1 MQRLAVLLALVA
13 SGCPD
18 DKSGS
23 TTDADTTA
31 VTGTT
36 IGTTGSAITT
46 SGTTGS
52 LPEGACRTANDCDD
66 SETCTWPGTVQCGG
80 ATGCALNGE
89 ACVDDPSCGGTPESP
104 QICVQDPCCGMGVC
118 RPGCLTDMECGLAQ
132 RCGDDARCTA
142 ASCDLQN
149 PCPANYGCAANIC
162 GPVACTGDAECD
174 DYCVFGFCSAVLGI
188 CVSLAP

>member
-1 MQRLAVLLALVA
+1 MQRLVILLALVA

-18 DKSGS
+18 DKSSS
-23 TTDADTTA
+23 TTDADTT
-31 VTGTT
+31 VTATT
-36 IGTTGSAITT
+36 VGTTGSPVTT

-52 LPEGACRTANDCDD
+52 LPAGACRTSADCEDFED
-66 SETCTWPGTVQCGG
+66 CTWGGTVQCGG

-118 RPGCLTDMECGLAQ
+118 RPGCLTDMDCGLAQ
-132 RCGDDARCTA
+132 SCGADARCTA
-142 ASCDLQN
+142 ASCDMQT

-174 DYCVFGFCSAVLGI
+174 DYCVFGFCSAALGI
-188 CVSLAP
+188 CVAPAP